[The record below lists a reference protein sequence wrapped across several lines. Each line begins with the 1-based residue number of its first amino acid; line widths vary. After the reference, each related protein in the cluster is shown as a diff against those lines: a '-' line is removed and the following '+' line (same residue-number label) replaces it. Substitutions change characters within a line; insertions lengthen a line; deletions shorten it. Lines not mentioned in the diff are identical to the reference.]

1 MNMTRKKKIS
11 KDVINT
17 PIPAI
22 TSTDK
27 PKLSDNEMKSFTDF
41 VKKINLKTPK
51 SEEAEIKQLN
61 NMIKEYTSCYLL
73 LGYNLKHEAFVL
85 SHVNN
90 MQDSNAIDELLR
102 QVFMNNA
109 EGLDSIQQEDE

>member
-17 PIPAI
+17 PIPSIA
-22 TSTDK
+22 STDK
-27 PKLSDNEMKSFTDF
+27 PKLSETEMKSFTDF

-51 SEEAEIKQLN
+51 SEEAEIKHLN

-73 LGYNLKHEAFVL
+73 LGYNIKHEAFVL
-85 SHVNN
+85 SHVNH

-102 QVFMNNA
+102 QVFMNNMDGTDGSK
-109 EGLDSIQQEDE
+109 EED